1 MKMRAVDY
9 YKGYGIRVRSSRL
22 RDTDKWNTEIV
33 IEREVAD
40 KRFRKKFVASNQWDD
55 EKAAIAGCIQFG
67 RRIIDGEVEGCTVD
81 F

>member
-1 MKMRAVDY
+1 MRSIDY

-22 RDTDKWNTEIV
+22 RDTDKWNTEVV

-40 KRFRKKFVASNQWDD
+40 KRILKKFVASKQWDD
-55 EKAAIAGCIQFG
+55 GKAAKAGCIQFG
-67 RRIIDGEVEGCTVD
+67 RRIIDGKVEGCTVD

>member
-1 MKMRAVDY
+1 MRAVDY

-33 IEREVAD
+33 IEHEVAD
-40 KRFRKKFVASNQWDD
+40 KRILKKFVASNQWDD
-55 EKAAIAGCIQFG
+55 KKAAIAGCIQFG

>member
-1 MKMRAVDY
+1 MRAVDY

-33 IEREVAD
+33 IEHEVAD
-40 KRFRKKFVASNQWDD
+40 KRILKKFVASNQWDD

>member
-1 MKMRAVDY
+1 MRAVDY
-9 YKGYGIRVRSSRL
+9 YKGYGIRVRSRRL

-33 IEREVAD
+33 IEREVTD
-40 KRFRKKFVASNQWDD
+40 KRFRKEFVASNQWDD

-67 RRIIDGEVEGCTVD
+67 QRIIDGEVEGCSVD